1 MSKGGSTSSQV
12 EIPAWLENAAIEN
25 INRAKDVQSHGYV
38 PYYGPEVAAFTPM
51 QQQAMQATG
60 SAASAYGLAPQD
72 FDAMAGMPL
81 AEEFAGG
88 QMGYSSMPLYNEALA
103 AFREDRPAQASAID
117 SMFINPYTGEYAPSD
132 YSPTEDQ
139 IANAGYTERATQA
152 NLDTA
157 NETIADQGG
166 IIESYE
172 QANSDLR
179 IGDQFTGSD
188 GGIYTVGYGAGQ
200 VDPSLANALNYGQ
213 SEYGTVEN
221 FMHTL
226 LGSGGSYG
234 IPVIDLNPP
243 EQDMQDIIINNNI
256 LEKEDIYGGPSA
268 ADIGAAVGDQYNFG
282 GIEDVL
288 NNILEKED
296 IYGGPSADDIGAAVG
311 DQYNFGDITQG
322 LTDVKDAV
330 GGIDIPSYE
339 YGGPSA
345 ADIASVLGDEYSFGD
360 FATTQGVID
369 AVGGIPSYTYGGPS
383 VNDIVSA
390 IEEDLTLE
398 ATTYPYSGGDGI
410 SYISPEEHEVA
421 MDTDTEG
428 WGEPAQSDADIA
440 QLISEMIVDA
450 RPHDMAYDVNKDGVI
465 SMSDARDVLRNGYN
479 PQEEA
484 IVNNI
489 LEKEDAYSSA
499 LPDVNNIQGGTM
511 TEAEALANMPAGLI
525 NTGLA
530 GSVVSGLTGQPL
542 IGNTSDVPVED
553 YSSTAN
559 FADIGASIAEMIV
572 GKTPK
577 DMAFDINN
585 DGVLNITDTIE
596 YMRKARE
603 NGHHLST
610 NTQSTDG
617 LLDQVVTPQPEF
629 SLFENTAANELY
641 GKSWNALTNEQKVA
655 AGLHDAVKNGTANQA
670 ELSQYWNIVD
680 PSQAPVVRTSTNSG
694 GGRATGG
701 GSSSGTVGS
710 GTGSV
715 ITDSSG
721 NPIRFGR

>member
-268 ADIGAAVGDQYNFG
+268 DDIGAAVGDQYNFG

-296 IYGGPSADDIGAAVG
+296 IYGGPSADDIGAA
-311 DQYNFGDITQG
+311 
-322 LTDVKDAV
+322 
-330 GGIDIPSYE
+330 
-339 YGGPSA
+339 
-345 ADIASVLGDEYSFGD
+345 
-360 FATTQGVID
+360 
-369 AVGGIPSYTYGGPS
+369 
-383 VNDIVSA
+383 
-390 IEEDLTLE
+390 IEENLTLE

-410 SYISPEEHEVA
+410 SYISPE
-421 MDTDTEG
+421 
-428 WGEPAQSDADIA
+428 
-440 QLISEMIVDA
+440 
-450 RPHDMAYDVNKDGVI
+450 
-465 SMSDARDVLRNGYN
+465 
-479 PQEEA
+479 EEA

-559 FADIGASIAEMIV
+559 FADIGASVAEMIV

-585 DGVLNITDTIE
+585 DGDLTITDAIE

-603 NGHHLST
+603 YGHNLST

-670 ELSQYWNIVD
+670 QLSQYWNIVD
-680 PSQAPVVRTSTNSG
+680 PSQAPVVRTKTNSG

>member
-157 NETIADQGG
+157 NETISDQGG

-172 QANSDLR
+172 QAKSSDLQ

-282 GIEDVL
+282 SIEDVL

-345 ADIASVLGDEYSFGD
+345 DDIASVLGDEYSFGD

-390 IEEDLTLE
+390 MPDYTFPMADEEDLTLE
-398 ATTYPYSGGDGI
+398 GTTYPYSGGDGI
-410 SYISPEEHEVA
+410 SYISPE
-421 MDTDTEG
+421 
-428 WGEPAQSDADIA
+428 
-440 QLISEMIVDA
+440 
-450 RPHDMAYDVNKDGVI
+450 
-465 SMSDARDVLRNGYN
+465 
-479 PQEEA
+479 EEA

-559 FADIGASIAEMIV
+559 FADIGANVAKMVV
-572 GKTPK
+572 GKIPK

-585 DGVLNITDTIE
+585 DGVLNIADTIE
-596 YMRKARE
+596 YLRKARE
-603 NGHHLST
+603 NGHDLST

-680 PSQAPVVRTSTNSG
+680 PSQAPVIRTSTNSG

-721 NPIRFGR
+721 NPIRFGRT

>member
-157 NETIADQGG
+157 NETISDQGG

-172 QANSDLR
+172 QAKSSDLQ

-282 GIEDVL
+282 SIEDVL

-345 ADIASVLGDEYSFGD
+345 DDIASVLGDEYSFGD

-390 IEEDLTLE
+390 MPDYTFPMADEEDLTLE
-398 ATTYPYSGGDGI
+398 GTTYPYSGGDGI
-410 SYISPEEHEVA
+410 SYISPE
-421 MDTDTEG
+421 
-428 WGEPAQSDADIA
+428 
-440 QLISEMIVDA
+440 
-450 RPHDMAYDVNKDGVI
+450 
-465 SMSDARDVLRNGYN
+465 
-479 PQEEA
+479 EEA

-559 FADIGASIAEMIV
+559 FADIGANVAKMVV
-572 GKTPK
+572 GKIPK

-585 DGVLNITDTIE
+585 DGVLNIADTIE
-596 YMRKARE
+596 YLRKARE
-603 NGHHLST
+603 NGHDLST

-721 NPIRFGR
+721 NPIRFGRT